1 MFPSGVFLVEK
12 YAALSVGSRQS
23 MPWRDVGLL
32 LFVMLLWALCFP
44 LISIGL
50 SLSSPLYFAALRS
63 LVAGV
68 GLVIPAAVLRR
79 PLPRQLNLWMGILG
93 VGLSYTS
100 AGFAGMFLAGGVVSP
115 GLASVLANMQPLIAA
130 ILAFFLLGERLKRRT
145 LKGLFMGFLGI
156 VLTALPGLG
165 DLRTEVGFSGI
176 GYIVLG
182 ALGVAIGNI
191 LLKHLSEKI
200 DPLVVIGWQFLLGG
214 LPLLALAQWLEL
226 PAATMWNWTFV
237 VNLLMLGLGGTA
249 LPLLLWFWLLR
260 RADLT
265 RLNTFSFLTPIFA
278 LIIGIIFFSERL
290 QTIQAIGIVLSL
302 YGAWQVSR

>member
-145 LKGLFMGFLGI
+145 LMGYSWI
-156 VLTALPGLG
+156 
-165 DLRTEVGFSGI
+165 SG
-176 GYIVLG
+176 YC
-182 ALGVAIGNI
+182 
-191 LLKHLSEKI
+191 
-200 DPLVVIGWQFLLGG
+200 
-214 LPLLALAQWLEL
+214 
-226 PAATMWNWTFV
+226 
-237 VNLLMLGLGGTA
+237 
-249 LPLLLWFWLLR
+249 
-260 RADLT
+260 AD
-265 RLNTFSFLTPIFA
+265 RPPRF
-278 LIIGIIFFSERL
+278 R
-290 QTIQAIGIVLSL
+290 
-302 YGAWQVSR
+302 

>member
-1 MFPSGVFLVEK
+1 MENH
-12 YAALSVGSRQS
+12 AALTVDSRQS
-23 MPWRDVGLL
+23 MPCRDVGLL

-145 LKGLFMGFLGI
+145 LMGLFMGFLGI

-165 DLRTEVGFSGI
+165 DLSTEVGFSGI

-182 ALGVAIGNI
+182 ALGVATGNI
-191 LLKHLSEKI
+191 LLKRLSEKI
-200 DPLVVIGWQFLLGG
+200 DPLVVTGWQFLLGG

-278 LIIGIIFFSERL
+278 LIISIMFFSERL
-290 QTIQAIGIVLSL
+290 QTIQALGIVLSL

>member
-12 YAALSVGSRQS
+12 HAALTVDSRQS

-100 AGFAGMFLAGGVVSP
+100 ASFAGMFLAGGVVSP

-145 LKGLFMGFLGI
+145 LMGLFMGFLGI

-176 GYIVLG
+176 GYIMLA
-182 ALGVAIGNI
+182 ALGVATGNI
-191 LLKHLSEKI
+191 LLKRLSEKI
-200 DPLVVIGWQFLLGG
+200 DPLVVTGWQFLLGG

-226 PAATMWNWTFV
+226 SAATMWNWTFV

-278 LIIGIIFFSERL
+278 LIISIMFFSERL
-290 QTIQAIGIVLSL
+290 QTIQALGIVLSL